1 MSFEGSFWASNS
13 FVRDVALANEKA
25 VKYPGLDMRSEK

>member
-13 FVRDVALANEKA
+13 FVRDVALAKEKD
-25 VKYPGLDMRSEK
+25 VQYPELELGK